1 MDKEFLDQ
9 QIQLV
14 KDDIIWHTAYKAEN
28 LTIVSAFS
36 NSVGL
41 AAQSLQAQKMAD
53 YSTKRLI
60 DFDKMLEVFYT
71 ARDLRC
77 ECK

>member
-1 MDKEFLDQ
+1 MDKDFLDL

-36 NSVGL
+36 DSLGL
-41 AAQSLQAQKMAD
+41 AEKMLQAQKMVD
-53 YSTKRLI
+53 YSTKKLI
-60 DFDKMLEVFYT
+60 DFEKTLEIFYT
-71 ARDLRC
+71 ARDLTC